1 MNRLTVYLTVG
12 FVLSHYRLAGAMSTY
27 TYNLVQESV
36 FFIASMSCLVL
47 AVSIFISLKGGSLGT
62 PWIFFIMGFAVAAVS
77 GVIHLLDLFKILFHE
92 YDLRLATLITS
103 CGSMLF
109 LAIGLYFYRRGLQ

>member
-12 FVLSHYRLAGAMSTY
+12 FILLHFRMAGAVSTH
-27 TYNLVQESV
+27 TYNLVQDSI
-36 FFIASMSCLVL
+36 FFITSMGCLIL
-47 AVSIFISLKGGSLGT
+47 ALSIFVTLKGGSLGI
-62 PWIFFIMGFAVAAVS
+62 PWIFFIIGFTMAAVS
-77 GVIHLLDLFKILFHE
+77 GAIHLLDFFKILVYE

-109 LAIGLYFYRRGLQ
+109 LFIGLYFYRRGLQ